1 MKRGLAWSLAVA
13 VVLSAPVHAQDLDLS
28 RLQLPPGFLDLKDLA
43 VTTRSDRSITATA
56 YTTLLNANT
65 FVLVSSKPATT
76 GTTGRRGIILGLKP
90 DDWSLAKSIPKLD
103 IPPFNS
109 LTLSNVGLVITDQE
123 IRESSDLLH
132 LQDYDFYREI
142 YQADEFELVLKPGI
156 NLISAIPVD
165 KLEAG
170 HPLVVIMDAL
180 GIEKGNVLLQ
190 GTLGKSLTLIGAPG
204 TGVADA
210 IKDLYLRA
218 ELPPMRPPNSPEWFR
233 SGQLAVELTGDP
245 SLRLVGEMV
254 IRMDGEDLKF
264 FLASTVAKTSLSV
277 SGGLIADEDGWQQP
291 FGIPWLVLNGVV
303 LRLAIT
309 PTGSIEPGF
318 AAKMVIGDKDIDVA
332 IALAISP
339 AGVPT
344 NFMAKGESV
353 AGFGLS
359 DIVKLQQQMAAA
371 RAAVAAAAGEPAI
384 DLPKLDL
391 TALPDVAFKSLKL
404 QFAPK
409 AFPDLNVERGFAIK
423 GRMWLPTSA
432 SGALTDFAGVDV
444 NVGEDGFWAR
454 GDIGA
459 FQLGPL
465 RWDDAKIDLTAT
477 KEAQHFMLTGGAELF
492 GARQDID
499 VLLSKQGLSF
509 KSSTRLFDLFT
520 ADIAC
525 ESVFN
530 LRSPSF
536 KIDAVVQ
543 NDFGEAVGPIFQDG
557 IVRFAAAG
565 EQVTASAAAAAADLD
580 RLLGNAQA
588 TVDQL
593 RTGLEANR
601 ARVRASVEE
610 MRSQVAQLRNQMN
623 ARLIARNAAYSLF
636 YNTPFRQPALRASRH
651 AAYLAAHAR
660 YVSSAAVFNGA
671 NAVLAAR
678 QAVLDALPPVDQN
691 VLLMAADAAAAEL
704 RQRLTVARDRLRV
717 LEARFVAIREAV
729 GRGEMLVNIERAE
742 FHGELSAAIGG
753 GAMNWKINGSFIG
766 EAFEISRSLDFTNVG
781 AATAQILQ
789 QLLAA

>member
-1 MKRGLAWSLAVA
+1 MKYGVTLIALAVC
-13 VVLSAPVHAQDLDLS
+13 VSADRSAAQGIE
-28 RLQLPPGFLDLKDLA
+28 RPAIQIPAGFLDLKD
-43 VTTRSDRSITATA
+43 VTLSTRSDGTVTATG
-56 YTTLLNANT
+56 YTTLANAGA
-65 FVLVSSKPATT
+65 FLLLSSPPA
-76 GTTGRRGIILGLKP
+76 TTGRRGIVIGVKP
-90 DDWSLAKSIPKLD
+90 DNWSLAKAIPRLD

-109 LTLSNVGLVITDQE
+109 LTLSNVGLVITDQDV
-123 IRESSDLLH
+123 RESSDFLPEE
-132 LQDYDFYREI
+132 DYDFYRQI
-142 YQADEFELVLKPGI
+142 YQADDFQLVLKPGI

-204 TGVADA
+204 AGAADA

-245 SLRLVGEMV
+245 SMRLVGEMV

-291 FGIPWLVLNGVV
+291 FGSPWLVLNGVV

-309 PTGSIEPGF
+309 ATGSIEPGF
-318 AAKMVIGDKDIDVA
+318 AAKMVVGDKDIDVA

-344 NFMAKGESV
+344 NFMAKGESE

-371 RAAVAAAAGEPAI
+371 RAAAEAAAGQPAI
-384 DLPKLDL
+384 ELPKLDL
-391 TALPDVAFKSLKL
+391 TTLPDVAFKSVKL

-409 AFPDLNVERGFAIK
+409 AFPDLNVERGFAVK
-423 GRMWLPTSA
+423 GRLWLPMA
-432 SGALTDFAGVDV
+432 ANGQLTDFAGVDV

-454 GDIGA
+454 GDIGS

-477 KEAQHFMLTGGAELF
+477 REAQHFILKGGAQLF

-499 VLLSKQGLSF
+499 VNINREGLNF
-509 KSSTRLFDLFT
+509 KTSTRLFDLFT

-530 LRSPSF
+530 LRNPSF

-543 NDFGEAVGPIFQDG
+543 NDFGEVVGPIFQDG

-565 EQVTASAAAAAADLD
+565 EQVTAAAAATAADLD
-580 RLLGNAQA
+580 RLLANAQA

-601 ARVRASVEE
+601 ARARASVNE
-610 MRSQVAQLRNQMN
+610 MRGEVTRLRDQMN
-623 ARLIARNAAYSLF
+623 ANLRARNAAWNLF
-636 YNTPFRQPALRASRH
+636 YDTPLRQPALRTSRH
-651 AAYLAAHAR
+651 AAYLAANAR
-660 YVSSAAVFNGA
+660 YLASAAVFNGA

-691 VLLMAADAAAAEL
+691 IMLMAADAATATL
-704 RQRLTVARDRLRV
+704 RARLQVARDRLLV
-717 LEARFVAIREAV
+717 LEARFAAIREAV
-729 GRGEMLVNIERAE
+729 ARGELLFDVQRAE
-742 FHGELSAAIGG
+742 FHGELSAAMGG
-753 GAMNWKINGSFIG
+753 GAMSWKINGSFIG
-766 EAFEISRSLDFTNVG
+766 QPFEVSRSLDFSNVG
-781 AATAQILQ
+781 AAAAQLLQ

>member
-1 MKRGLAWSLAVA
+1 MRYGVTLIALAVC
-13 VVLSAPVHAQDLDLS
+13 VSADRSAAQGID
-28 RLQLPPGFLDLKDLA
+28 RPAIQIPAGFLDLKD
-43 VTTRSDRSITATA
+43 VTLSTRSDGTVTATG
-56 YTTLLNANT
+56 YTTLANAGA
-65 FVLVSSKPATT
+65 FLLLSSPPA
-76 GTTGRRGIILGLKP
+76 TTGRRGIVIGVKP
-90 DDWSLAKSIPKLD
+90 DNWSLAKAIPRLD

-109 LTLSNVGLVITDQE
+109 LTLSNVGLVITDQDV
-123 IRESSDLLH
+123 RESSDFLPEE
-132 LQDYDFYREI
+132 DYDFYRQI
-142 YQADEFELVLKPGI
+142 YQADDFELVLKPGI
-156 NLISAIPVD
+156 NLISSIPVD
-165 KLEAG
+165 KLDAN
-170 HPLVVIMDAL
+170 HPLILITDAL
-180 GIEKGNVLLQ
+180 GIEKGNILLQ

-204 TGVADA
+204 AGAADV

-245 SLRLVGEMV
+245 SMRLVGEMV

-264 FLASTVAKTSLSV
+264 FLATTVARTSLSL

-303 LRLAIT
+303 LRLGIT
-309 PTGSIEPGF
+309 ATGSIEPGF
-318 AAKMVIGDKDIDVA
+318 AAKMVVGEKDIDVA

-344 NFMAKGESV
+344 NFMAKGESE

-371 RAAVAAAAGEPAI
+371 RAAAEQAAGGTVVEM
-384 DLPKLDL
+384 PKLDL
-391 TALPDVAFKSLKL
+391 TALPDVAFKSVKL

-409 AFPDLNVERGFAIK
+409 AFPDLNVERGFAVK
-423 GRMWLPTSA
+423 GRLWLPMA
-432 SGALTDFAGVDV
+432 ANGQLTDFAGVDV

-454 GDIGA
+454 GDMGA

-465 RWDDAKIDLTAT
+465 RWDDAKLDLTAT
-477 KEAQHFMLTGGAELF
+477 REAQHFILKGGAELF

-499 VLLSKQGLSF
+499 VNINREGLNF
-509 KSSTRLFDLFT
+509 KTSTRLFDLFT

-530 LRSPSF
+530 LRNPSF
-536 KIDAVVQ
+536 RIDAVVQ
-543 NDFGEAVGPIFQDG
+543 NDFGEVVGPIFQDG

-565 EQVTASAAAAAADLD
+565 EQVTAAAAATAADLD
-580 RLLGNAQA
+580 RLLANAQA

-601 ARVRASVEE
+601 ARARASVEE
-610 MRSQVAQLRNQMN
+610 MRGEVARLRNQMN
-623 ARLIARNAAYSLF
+623 ANLNARSAAWNLF
-636 YNTPFRQPALRASRH
+636 QSTPFRQPGLRASRH
-651 AAYLAAHAR
+651 AAYLGAHAR

-678 QAVLDALPPVDQN
+678 QAILDALPPVDQN
-691 VLLMAADAAAAEL
+691 ILLMAADAAAGEL
-704 RQRLTVARDRLRV
+704 RQRLAVARDRLLL
-717 LEARFVAIREAV
+717 LEARFAAIREAV
-729 GRGEMLVNIERAE
+729 GRGELLVDIQRAE
-742 FHGELSAAIGG
+742 FRGELSAAMGG
-753 GAMNWKINGSFIG
+753 GAMSWKINGSFIG
-766 EAFEISRSLDFTNVG
+766 EPFEISRALDFSNVG
-781 AATAQILQ
+781 AATAQLLQ

>member
-1 MKRGLAWSLAVA
+1 MRR
-13 VVLSAPVHAQDLDLS
+13 VLSLVLTGLIALTSPTRAQELDLS
-28 RLQLPPGFLDLKDLA
+28 NLPIPPGFLDLKDVALT
-43 VTTRSDRSITATA
+43 VRSDRSITATA
-56 YTTLLNANT
+56 YTTLLNAST
-65 FVLVSSKPATT
+65 FVLVSSTP
-76 GTTGRRGIILGLKP
+76 GTTRGLILGLKP
-90 DDWSLAKSIPKLD
+90 DDWSLAKTIPKLAV
-103 IPPFNS
+103 PPIDG
-109 LTLSNVGLVITDQE
+109 LTLSNVGLVITDKD
-123 IRESSDLLH
+123 IRASSALLH
-132 LQDYDFYREI
+132 EQDYDFYREI
-142 YQADEFELVLKPGI
+142 YQADDFELVLKPGI
-156 NLISAIPVD
+156 NLISAIPAD

-170 HPLVVIMDAL
+170 HPLLVIMDAL
-180 GIEKGNVLLQ
+180 GIEKGNILLQ

-204 TGVADA
+204 AGAADA

-245 SLRLVGEMV
+245 SMRLVGEMV

-264 FLASTVAKTSLSV
+264 FLASTIAKTSLSV
-277 SGGLIADEDGWQQP
+277 SGGLVADEDGWEQP
-291 FGIPWLVLNGVV
+291 FGIPWLVLKGVV
-303 LRLAIT
+303 LQLAIT

-318 AAKMVIGDKDIDVA
+318 AAKMVIGEKDIDVA
-332 IALAISP
+332 IAIAISP

-344 NFMAKGESV
+344 NFMASGKSD
-353 AGFGLS
+353 AGIALA
-359 DIVKLQQQMAAA
+359 DVVKLQQQMAEA
-371 RAAVAAAAGEPAI
+371 RKAVAEAAGETAPI
-384 DLPKLDL
+384 LPTLDL
-391 TALPDVAFKSLKL
+391 TALPDVAFKTLELK
-404 QFAPK
+404 FAPK
-409 AFPDLNVERGFAIK
+409 AFPALNVERGFAIK
-423 GRMWLPTSA
+423 GRMWLPV
-432 SGALTDFAGVDV
+432 GAGGQLKDFAGVDV

-530 LRSPSF
+530 LQNPSF

-543 NDFGEAVGPIFQDG
+543 NDFGEVLGPIFQDG

-565 EQVTASAAAAAADLD
+565 EQVAANAAAAAADLD
-580 RLLGNAQA
+580 RLLANAQV

-601 ARVRASVEE
+601 ARARASVNA
-610 MRSQVAQLRNQMN
+610 MRGEVTRLHNQMN
-623 ARLIARNAAYSLF
+623 ANYRARNAAWSLF
-636 YNTPFRQPALRASRH
+636 YNTPYRQAGLRASRRV
-651 AAYLAAHAR
+651 AYAGANARYLA
-660 YVSSAAVFNGA
+660 SAAVYNGA
-671 NAVLAAR
+671 NAVLAGR

-691 VLLMAADAAAAEL
+691 VLLMAADAATAAL
-704 RQRLTVARDRLRV
+704 RERVQIARDRLLV
-717 LEARFVAIREAV
+717 LEARFTAIREAV
-729 GRGEMLVNIERAE
+729 ARGELLFAVQRAE
-742 FHGELSAAIGG
+742 FHGELSAAMGG
-753 GAMNWKINGSFIG
+753 GAMSWKINGSFIG
-766 EAFEISRSLDFTNVG
+766 EPFEVSRSLDFSNIG
-781 AATAQILQ
+781 AAAAQLLQ